1 MKLYDICRGAD
12 VECPE
17 HIADIEISG
26 ISCDSRRI
34 KSSYLFICLT
44 GDKND
49 GHHHID
55 EALINGASAVVIEN
69 EVYFSDKAV
78 LVESTR
84 TAYAKMMNSFCENPA
99 QKLKFIGITGTNGKT
114 SVSVMLKHILNNAN
128 IPCEVIGT
136 LNSSSLSES
145 AYNLKANFTTP
156 DPEELYPMLQRILA
170 SGIEYVVMEVS
181 SHALKYDKLAPINF
195 EIGVFTNLT
204 EDHLDFHGTMEDY
217 FKSKKRLFDKCSLG
231 IINVDDEYGKQI
243 AELAPCKIKT
253 CSAKQS
259 ADYSCEVIE
268 NLGENGTRYRMEAD
282 EDDLLINCSIPGCF
296 SVLNS
301 MQASACALEL
311 NIDKPIICES
321 FDSFQGVDGRFE
333 RLEAPRGWDVAV
345 FIDYAHTPDA
355 LQNLLDTA
363 NSLKREGQR
372 VVLLFGCGGDR
383 EHQKRSI
390 MGKIAVENA
399 DFVIITSDNPRSECR
414 NDIINDILQSIT
426 CENNFAVIPDRKTA
440 IEFAISCSRTGDII
454 LLAGKGHERYEIDS
468 EGRKPFDERK
478 IVCEAFE
485 KYERK
490 NQGGNEL

>member
-1 MKLYDICRGAD
+1 M
-12 VECPE
+12 ECPE
-17 HIADIEISG
+17 YLADIEISG
-26 ISCDSRRI
+26 ISCDSRRV
-34 KSSYLFICLT
+34 KKDYLFICLV
-44 GDKND
+44 GDKDD

-55 EALINGASAVVIEN
+55 EAFINGASAVVVEN
-69 EVYFSDKAV
+69 EMYLSDKAV
-78 LVESTR
+78 LVEGTR
-84 TAYAKMMNSFCENPA
+84 TAYAKMMNSFCGNPA

-114 SVSVMLKHILNNAN
+114 SVSVMLEHILNNAN

-136 LNSSSLSES
+136 LNSSSLSDG
-145 AYNLKANFTTP
+145 AHNLTANFTTP

-217 FKSKKRLFDKCSLG
+217 FKSKKRLFDMCSLG
-231 IINVDDEYGKQI
+231 IINVDDEYGKRI
-243 AELAPCKIKT
+243 ARLAPCEIKT
-253 CSAKQS
+253 CSSEQS
-259 ADYSCEVIE
+259 ADYSYDIIE
-268 NLGENGTRYRMEAD
+268 DLGENGTKYRIGTSES
-282 EDDLLINCSIPGCF
+282 ELLINCSVPGRF

-311 NIDKPIICES
+311 NIDKKTIIES

-355 LQNLLDTA
+355 LQNLLNTA

-372 VVLLFGCGGDR
+372 TVLLFGCGGDR

-414 NDIINDILQSIT
+414 NDIINDILQEIT

-440 IEFAISCSRTGDII
+440 IEFAISCSRAGDII

-468 EGRKPFDERK
+468 EGRKPFDERE
-478 IVCEAFE
+478 VVRAAFK

-490 NQGGNEL
+490 N